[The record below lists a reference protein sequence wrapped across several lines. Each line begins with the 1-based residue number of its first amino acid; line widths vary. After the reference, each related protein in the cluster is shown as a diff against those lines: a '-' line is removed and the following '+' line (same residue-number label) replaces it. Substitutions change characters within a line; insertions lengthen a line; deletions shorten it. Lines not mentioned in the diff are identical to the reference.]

1 MRPPEIPDRPGRT
14 RCVLLALYTF
24 FVFFAF
30 AVLKVPGAQ
39 YLPKWFL
46 LIVAACAL
54 L

>member
-30 AVLKVPGAQ
+30 FFPIIFIKV
-39 YLPKWFL
+39 YFKS
-46 LIVAACAL
+46 IYYRKNC
-54 L
+54 